1 MFNVPR
7 TKSSFIT
14 DNIKEFGRYFGLCKF
29 EQNVSNLQNLDTL
42 IRGEIE
48 NKIKTV
54 DFFTT
59 KKWDSVLNISGLYR
73 TLLYALVATTKPR
86 VIVETGVLHGL
97 TSLFMLQA
105 IKDNGFEGELISID
119 LPSTFE
125 GGPANKDGYLDTLP
139 PGKCPGWLIPE
150 RLEKNWILKIGASV
164 DVLPLLFN
172 AQREIELFVHDS
184 EHTYETMSFEFHSAW
199 EVLLT
204 GGFLVADNIEANTS
218 FFDFCRKV
226 DRVPY
231 VLPVDPDHLE
241 LREPGI
247 RVGVIR
253 K

>member
-1 MFNVPR
+1 MFNESQ
-7 TKSSFIT
+7 TKISFIT
-14 DNIKEFGRYFGLCKF
+14 NNINEFGRYFGLCKL
-29 EQNVSNLQNLDTL
+29 EQHVSNLQNLDAL

-48 NKIKTV
+48 NKINTV

-59 KKWDSVLNISGLYR
+59 KQWDSVLSISGLYR
-73 TLLYALVATTKPR
+73 TLLYALVAATKPR
-86 VIVETGVLHGL
+86 VVVETGVLHGL

-105 IKDNGFEGELISID
+105 IKDNDFGGELISID

-125 GGPANKDGYLDTLP
+125 GGPANKDGYFDTLP
-139 PGKCPGWLIPE
+139 PDKSPGWLIPE
-150 RLEKNWILKIGASV
+150 RLEKNWILKLGASV
-164 DVLPLLFN
+164 DVLPSLFN
-172 AQREIELFVHDS
+172 SQREIELFVHDS
-184 EHTYETMSFEFHSAW
+184 EHTHETMSFEFHSAW

-231 VLPVDPDHLE
+231 VLPADPDHVGLQE
-241 LREPGI
+241 AGI